1 LPQERAIPKPQGN
14 LQGLKPGQLAAL
26 MRLFK
31 RRFPMTEVYTTE
43 QARELALLSRAMG
56 RQIGLLVDRRGRVCM
71 VLVGTAMGIFIPDL
85 PRVRAGVERLR
96 GLRLLHTH
104 LTPEGVTAEDIMDML
119 FLRLDA
125 VITLTVNQ
133 EGFPV
138 QWQSAHL
145 LPFRP
150 AGDPWR
156 VENPRPWDRTEA
168 RFTDLA
174 ENLETEIVRR
184 AGDGIETPELRR
196 ALLVSVDTSPHFIQK
211 RNLDELAALA
221 QTAGISVADRVV
233 QRVQHINP
241 ALLLGKGKLAELE
254 VAALQARASLLIF
267 DGELTPAQ
275 LHNLADSTER
285 EVIDRTQ
292 LILSIFARHATT
304 RTGKLQV
311 ELAQLRYLR
320 PRLAGRHK
328 NMDSLMGGIGG
339 RGPGETKLETDRRRS
354 RERATRI
361 GHELEQIKSRRII
374 AKKRRARSSLP
385 VIALVGYTNAGKTTL
400 LNALTRSRCLV
411 ENKLFATL
419 DPAARRMRFPE
430 ERPLIVTDTVG
441 FIRDLPEELKEA
453 FKDTLEELRDA
464 DMLVHV
470 ADASHPD
477 VLQQIAAVEDIL
489 AEPGMGLQAKPVLL
503 LLNKWDALGPEA
515 KAGLADSLPQALPLS
530 AKTGKGFSALLQEV
544 ERRLAISR

>member
-1 LPQERAIPKPQGN
+1 
-14 LQGLKPGQLAAL
+14 
-26 MRLFK
+26 MRLFQ
-31 RRFPMTEVYTTE
+31 RRFPMAEVYTIE
-43 QARELALLSRAMG
+43 QARELALLSRATG
-56 RQIGLLVDRRGRVCM
+56 RQIGLLLDRRGRVST
-71 VLVGTAMGIFIPDL
+71 VLVGTAAGILIPDL
-85 PRVRAGVERLR
+85 PRVRAGLERLR

-104 LTPEGVTAEDIMDML
+104 LTPEGVTTEDIMDML

-150 AGDPWR
+150 SGNPWR
-156 VENPRPWDRTEA
+156 VESPRPWDRTEA
-168 RFTDLA
+168 RFADLA
-174 ENLETEIVRR
+174 ENLETEFARHG
-184 AGDGIETPELRR
+184 GDGIETPELRR
-196 ALLVSVDTSPHFIQK
+196 ALLVSVDTAPHFIQK

-221 QTAGISVADRVV
+221 QTAGIDVAGRIA
-233 QRVQHINP
+233 QRVQRINP
-241 ALLLGKGKLAELE
+241 GLLLGKGKLAELE
-254 VAALQARASLLIF
+254 IAALQARASLLIF
-267 DGELTPAQ
+267 DGELAPAQ

-304 RTGKLQV
+304 KTGKLQV

-361 GHELEQIKSRRII
+361 RHELERIQGRRVI
-374 AKKRRARSSLP
+374 AKKRRERSAMP

-400 LNALTRSRCLV
+400 LNALTRSQCFV

-453 FKDTLEELRDA
+453 FRDTLEGLRDA

-477 VLQQIAAVEDIL
+477 VLRQIAAVEDIL
-489 AEPGMGLQAKPVLL
+489 AEPEMGLHTKPVLL
-503 LLNKWDALGPEA
+503 LLNKWDALEPGA
-515 KAGLADSLPQALPLS
+515 KADLADSLPQGLPFS
-530 AKTGKGFSALLQEV
+530 AKTGEGSGALLQEV
-544 ERRLAISR
+544 EHRLAVSRQYRILNT

>member
-1 LPQERAIPKPQGN
+1 
-14 LQGLKPGQLAAL
+14 
-26 MRLFK
+26 
-31 RRFPMTEVYTTE
+31 
-43 QARELALLSRAMG
+43 MG
-56 RQIGLLVDRRGRVCM
+56 RQIGLLVDRKGRVGM
-71 VLVGTAMGIFIPDL
+71 VLVGTATGIFIPDL
-85 PRVRAGVERLR
+85 PRSRAGAERLR

-104 LTPEGVTAEDIMDML
+104 LTPEGVATEDIMDML

-133 EGFPV
+133 EGSPV

-145 LPFRP
+145 LPFRQ
-150 AGDPWR
+150 AGNPWR

-168 RFTDLA
+168 HFADLA
-174 ENLETEIVRR
+174 ESLETEIARH
-184 AGDGIETPELRR
+184 AGSGVETPEARR
-196 ALLVSVDTSPHFIQK
+196 ALLVSVGTAPHPAQE
-211 RNLDELAALA
+211 RNLDELSALA
-221 QTAGISVADRVV
+221 RTAGIAVAGRVV
-233 QRVQHINP
+233 QRVRHVNP
-241 ALLLGKGKLAELE
+241 GLLLGKGKLAELE
-254 VAALQARASLLIF
+254 IAALQAHASLLIF

-304 RTGKLQV
+304 KTGKLQV

-354 RERATRI
+354 RERAVRI
-361 GHELEQIKSRRII
+361 RHELEQIKNRRSVT
-374 AKKRRARSSLP
+374 KNRRARGSMP

-400 LNALTRSRCLV
+400 LNALTQSQCLV
-411 ENKLFATL
+411 EDRLFATL
-419 DPAARRMRFPE
+419 DPVARRMRFPE
-430 ERPLIVTDTVG
+430 ERPLLVTDTVG
-441 FIRDLPEELKEA
+441 FIRDLPEDLKEA

-464 DMLVHV
+464 GTLVHV

-489 AEPGMGLQAKPVLL
+489 ADPEMGLQTKPVLL
-503 LLNKWDALGPEA
+503 LLNKWDELGPEA
-515 KAGLADSLPQALPLS
+515 KAELAGVLPRGLPLS
-530 AKTGKGFSALLQEV
+530 ARTGEGFRALLQEV
-544 ERRLAISR
+544 ELRLAISG